1 MVNLKKAFKENTIGF
16 IIISIIGFYVI
27 FMFYKYFQ
35 SKGNPGFEYLN
46 TNNNVAYKNTNN
58 NANIQKNNNQTVKPS
73 EPLGQNEVF
82 SSVKGIQTTSQGI
95 PSSCNKANINN
106 PEELLPKDDNNQ
118 WAQLNPSGQGML
130 ANINLLKAGY
140 HIGIDSIGQTLRNA
154 NQQLRSEPPNPQL
167 SVSIWN
173 QSTISPDFLRVPL
186 EIGSSCQ

>member
-1 MVNLKKAFKENTIGF
+1 MVNIKKAFKENTIGF
-16 IIISIIGFYVI
+16 IIVSIIGFYIV
-27 FMFYKYFQ
+27 FMFYKYFET
-35 SKGNPGFEYLN
+35 KGKSGFEYLN
-46 TNNNVAYKNTNN
+46 TNNNVAYKNTNLDQ
-58 NANIQKNNNQTVKPS
+58 QKNIQTVKPS
-73 EPLGQNEVF
+73 QPLGQNEVF
-82 SSVKGIQTTSQGI
+82 AAVKGIQTTSQGI
-95 PSSCNKANINN
+95 PSSCNKANITN